1 MRLLFDGRRL
11 LFADRALPSAS
22 NLTLLF
28 PFDGTLL
35 VGGHHRIA
43 TEKQALSLPLHLLCE
58 GKNHLLFRKD
68 GQVLPVEGLVREG
81 NALRPTGFPLEETAL
96 ALLTRIGDLEAQLSV
111 LKEKEAKRA
120 DAPSLFS

>member
-1 MRLLFDGRRL
+1 MREVWLRLEHLIRYPPIKENFFQNSLGVQGDFLLRKSPCRVL
-11 LFADRALPSAS
+11 ASSAS
-22 NLTLLF
+22 SASCRVLASF
-28 PFDGTLL
+28 AVEID
-35 VGGHHRIA
+35 
-43 TEKQALSLPLHLLCE
+43 
-58 GKNHLLFRKD
+58 RKD